1 MRQYNHR
8 VGYNIMARVVQGQ
21 PALSLQGDN
30 HARIDTPLNHLLSIM
45 TQLTYSMVGNHPST
59 PSL

>member
-21 PALSLQGDN
+21 STLSWQGDN
-30 HARIDTPLNHLLSIM
+30 DSYTTESFTLHNDTTNLFN
-45 TQLTYSMVGNHPST
+45 GR
-59 PSL
+59 